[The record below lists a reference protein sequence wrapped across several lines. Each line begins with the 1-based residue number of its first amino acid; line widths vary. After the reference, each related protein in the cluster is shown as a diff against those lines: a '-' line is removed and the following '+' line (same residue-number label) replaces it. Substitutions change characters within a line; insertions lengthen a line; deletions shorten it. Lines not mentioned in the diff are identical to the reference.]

1 VSNLLE
7 LPPAA
12 AGAGR
17 EYAETLLTGAGGL
30 RLERI
35 VTLDDTGADAVWY
48 DQAQDEWVAVLEGEA
63 TLGFADGREAVLVRG
78 SHIFLPR
85 HVRHRVLRASS
96 PCIWLAVYGEA
107 LEPACQALLAGF
119 QQTG

>member
-1 VSNLLE
+1 VRSKAGNLLE
-7 LPPAA
+7 LPSVA

-63 TLGFADGREAVLVRG
+63 TLGFADGREVTLPGG

-85 HVRHRVLRASS
+85 HVRHRVLRASA
-96 PCIWLAVYGEA
+96 PCVWLAVYGDA
-107 LEPACQALLAGF
+107 LQPA
-119 QQTG
+119 